1 MEKMFVHLKGLE
13 KAELFPGF
21 AAKIVHT
28 PNTSI
33 SYVWVE
39 EGAILPVHQHPEE
52 QVLNLIEGEM
62 EVTIG
67 GVKELCKAGSV
78 AVIPSNTP
86 HTVTAL
92 TKCLAIDVFQ
102 PPRKDYYPF
111 GIRVD

>member
-1 MEKMFVHLKGLE
+1 MEKMFVQLDRLK

-21 AAKIVHT
+21 SAKIVHT

-33 SYVWVE
+33 SYVWVDK
-39 EGAILPVHQHPEE
+39 GAVLPVHHHPEE

-67 GVKELCKAGSV
+67 DTSKLCKAGSV
-78 AVIPSNTP
+78 IVIPSNVK

-92 TKCLAIDVFQ
+92 TDCLAIDVFQ
-102 PPRKDYYPF
+102 PPRKDYYTF
-111 GIRVD
+111 GVRV